1 MESSRAYGVFVIVN
15 ADIECKLPVVLPA
28 VAIVDLAVALLVVT
42 GQDRQDEGKK
52 GDGET
57 HGKGI

>member
-1 MESSRAYGVFVIVN
+1 MENSRAHGLFVIVG

-42 GQDRQDEGKK
+42 GQDGQDEGKK
-52 GDGET
+52 GDSET
-57 HGKGI
+57 HGEGF

>member
-1 MESSRAYGVFVIVN
+1 MENSRAYGLFVIVG
-15 ADIECKLPVVLPA
+15 ADIECKLPIVLPA

-42 GQDRQDEGKK
+42 GQDGQDEGKK

-57 HGKGI
+57 HGEGV